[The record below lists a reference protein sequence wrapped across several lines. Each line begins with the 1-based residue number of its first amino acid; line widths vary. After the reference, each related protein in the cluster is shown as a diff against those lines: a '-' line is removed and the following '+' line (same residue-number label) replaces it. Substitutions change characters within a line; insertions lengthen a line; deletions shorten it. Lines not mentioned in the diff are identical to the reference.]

1 MWDYQII
8 LLQLEAPGRT
18 KEHLVSLAKKKKNVA
33 LSGICKRST
42 FLLGKKKMNREKMP
56 MGDRRE
62 RESHGK
68 KKKIIMNVTSFRHGK
83 Y

>member
-1 MWDYQII
+1 MR
-8 LLQLEAPGRT
+8 LPNN
-18 KEHLVSLAKKKKNVA
+18 SLAIRSPWKNKRALGFFSKKKKNVA